1 MRQTRRAVGRMRAAL
16 AAGAALLLLAG
27 PALAQG
33 TQAQGMQGMMSG
45 HQEMMGDTQGMMF
58 DQARLVRS
66 LLPSVVN
73 IIAKAQIAR
82 PASDSGTQESA
93 SQFQIRVNAGS
104 GFIVNPSGVIV
115 TNWHVVDAAY
125 EIFVTFADGSRA
137 SAEVVNA
144 ARLVDIALLKVDVGH
159 KLPAVRWGDSS
170 KVQIGD
176 PVLAIGNPL
185 GVGLS
190 VTAGIIS
197 ALNRNLMDT
206 PYDDFIQTDA
216 PINHGNSGG
225 PLFNLK
231 GEVIGINTA
240 LISPTTGNAGLGFAI
255 PSNDAHFVI
264 DRLQHLGWV
273 RPAWLGVKIQEVTPD
288 MASALGMAD
297 PEGSIVAWVVAGGPA
312 DRAGLQV
319 GDIIT
324 RFGRKVPTDD
334 RDLLRLIASSPPGE
348 KVTLT
353 LLRDG
358 KTLDVPVTLG
368 EWPKMQWE
376 ERDAPVKV
384 AAPHWTIPPDLGL
397 TVRPVNQRDIAAG
410 AYPASLRDMAGV
422 KVLAIQ
428 KDAEAMRHGL
438 LVGDVILRVDDM
450 EVGSEAAL
458 QQQIDRARAA
468 HRRFALFLVLP
479 KNWASKGTK
488 FPGPKWIA
496 LRVSES

>member
-1 MRQTRRAVGRMRAAL
+1 MREARRAPGRARAIL

-27 PALAQG
+27 AAH
-33 TQAQGMQGMMSG
+33 AQGMMSD
-45 HQEMMGDTQGMMF
+45 HQDMMIDTQGMMF
-58 DQARLVRS
+58 NQAKLVRG

-73 IIAKAQIAR
+73 ITARAQIAK
-82 PASDSGTQESA
+82 PTTDAGTQESA

-104 GFIVNPSGVIV
+104 GFIVDPGGVIV
-115 TNWHVVDAAY
+115 TNWHVVDGAY

-137 SAEVVNA
+137 KAEVVNA
-144 ARLVDIALLKVDVGH
+144 ARLVDIALLKVEVAH

-176 PVLAIGNPL
+176 PVLAMGNPL

-190 VTAGIIS
+190 VTAGIVS

-225 PLFNLK
+225 PLFDLK

-240 LISPTTGNAGLGFAI
+240 LISPTTGSAGLGFAI

-264 DRLQHLGWV
+264 DRLLHFGWV

-288 MASALGMAD
+288 MASALGMAE
-297 PEGSIVAWVVAGGPA
+297 PEGSIVAWVVGDGPA
-312 DRAGLQV
+312 EQAGLLI

-324 RFGRKVPTDD
+324 RFGDQVPTDD
-334 RDLLRLIASSPPGE
+334 RNLLRLIGSSPPGE

-353 LLRDG
+353 VLRDG
-358 KTLDVPVTLG
+358 KTVEVPVILG

-384 AAPHWTIPPDLGL
+384 AAPHWTIPGDLGL
-397 TVRPVNQRDIAAG
+397 TVRPLTERDFSAG
-410 AYPASLRDMAGV
+410 DYPLNAKGMAGV

-428 KDAEAMRHGL
+428 KDAEASRHGL
-438 LVGDVILRVDDM
+438 EVGDVILRVDDAD
-450 EVGSEAAL
+450 VGSEAAL
-458 QQQIDRARAA
+458 QQQIDRAREA
-468 HRRFALFLVLP
+468 HRRFAMFLVLP

-488 FPGPKWIA
+488 FPGPKWMA
-496 LRVSES
+496 LRVNEG